1 MHLKDTSLYRFSVCL
16 CTVNTQPRLHTGK
29 KFRTKALSYLSFT
42 EGLDTLASKEL
53 GTMLERKTD
62 RTTLSADRDQAAW
75 HNCRHT
81 LTLLYSHIF
90 HPHLSERQYAE
101 EINAYKKIKIK
112 KKLSI

>member
-53 GTMLERKTD
+53 GMMLERKTD
-62 RTTLSADRDQAAW
+62 RTTLSADHDQATW
-75 HNCRHT
+75 HNCGHA
-81 LTLLYSHIF
+81 LTLAYSHIF
-90 HPHLSERQYAE
+90 YLHLIERQYAE
-101 EINAYKKIKIK
+101 EINAYKQIKIN